1 MNEALKR
8 ILEVL
13 KLAEKLKYELRHSW
27 LSNGR
32 QESVAEHS
40 WRVALM
46 AVFLEPYLDKQVD
59 TAKLLKMI
67 TIHDLVEAE
76 ATDIPAFDTMDNQ
89 QAQMEKQE
97 RELQAIENI
106 RKTLG
111 GDLGKDIQQLWLEFE
126 DKSSYEA
133 KVANALD
140 KLEAQLQHNEAA
152 IDTWLEVEYKMSF
165 MLGRHTDFD
174 QALISFR
181 RLVEQ
186 EAESK
191 LTKAGVSLTDVN
203 HLL

>member
-40 WRVALM
+40 WRVTLM
-46 AVFLEPYLDKQVD
+46 AVFLEPYLGKQVD

-106 RKTLG
+106 RKMLG
-111 GDLGKDIQQLWLEFE
+111 GDLGNDIQQLWMEFE

-140 KLEAQLQHNEAA
+140 KLEAQLQHNEADIA
-152 IDTWLEVEYKMSF
+152 TWLEVEYKMSF
-165 MLGRHTDFD
+165 MLGKHTDFD
-174 QALISFR
+174 QALTSFR
-181 RLVEQ
+181 QLVEQ

-191 LTKAGVSLTDVN
+191 LKKAGVSLNEVN